1 MPDVWNS
8 GDIREPQ
15 EIMARLLKGKLMKRL
30 SPPLEAAPNFS
41 ESLHQQLNT
50 YALAASA
57 AGVSLLALAQPSEA
71 KIIYTHADVV
81 IGRNQHRAIDL
92 NHDGIPDVV
101 IVEHALHLPIR
112 SSVLLAEPAQGNG
125 IEEGKGSRG
134 SSGWAAALKAG
145 ANIGYTQQFNQTSA
159 LMAFCGEF
167 GCDGYWYYTQARYL
181 GVKFRIKGKMHF
193 GWARFKNSSAYG
205 ATLTGFAYETVPG
218 KSIIAGAMRGADE
231 DATSNPDFANPDDPG
246 SGASLTNPI
255 PDKSQP
261 ASLGMLALGAHGVP
275 LWRRKE
281 SALEGDLK
289 GALL

>member
-1 MPDVWNS
+1 MKQLCAP
-8 GDIREPQ
+8 
-15 EIMARLLKGKLMKRL
+15 LK
-30 SPPLEAAPNFS
+30 AASNFS

-71 KIIYTHADVV
+71 KIIYTHAHVV

-101 IVEHALHLPIR
+101 IAEHPGYLPIR
-112 SSVLLAEPAQGNG
+112 SSVLLAEPARGNG

-134 SSGWAAALKAG
+134 SSSGWAAALKAG
-145 ANIGYTQQFNQTSA
+145 ANIGYTQQFNQKSA
-159 LMAFCGEF
+159 LMAFRGEF
-167 GCDGYWYYTQARYL
+167 GSEGYWIYTQARYL

-193 GWARFKNSSAYG
+193 GWARFKNSSASG

-218 KSIIAGAMRGADE
+218 KSIIAGAMRGAAE
-231 DATSNPDFANPDDPG
+231 DATSNPDFANPDDFD

-261 ASLGMLALGAHGVP
+261 TSLGMLALGAQGVP

-281 SALEGDLK
+281 RQK
-289 GALL
+289 GLRSERESIYLT